1 MRCGQFSEFS
11 RIFTWE
17 RFLNRSYDTR
27 QRDYRKADTDVG
39 ADVNET
45 AGHYGPPDPLNR
57 SHPLQP
63 RKAAPV
69 SLAAP

>member
-1 MRCGQFSEFS
+1 MTVYSFRNFRVYVHGSD
-11 RIFTWE
+11 
-17 RFLNRSYDTR
+17 FLSRSYDTR

-45 AGHYGPPDPLNR
+45 AGHFGTAGPAEPIPPTSTSQSGAR
-57 SHPLQP
+57 
-63 RKAAPV
+63 

>member
-1 MRCGQFSEFS
+1 MWTVFEILAYIYMGA
-11 RIFTWE
+11 I
-17 RFLNRSYDTR
+17 LNRSNDTR
-27 QRDYRKADTDVG
+27 QRDYRQADTDVG

-45 AGHYGPPDPLNR
+45 AGHFGPPDPLNR